1 MIPVDPESLKHNLT
15 LTPREEK
22 IILIKY
28 IIHGVSPF
36 AETPLETRVKM
47 LQAAAEICGYGYDD
61 AEWQEIG
68 RACLATQEKINMKLA
83 GIIKNN
89 DDLYRTTMRNI
100 KDGNDEIITVLD
112 PFLQSGLKK
121 LLRK

>member
-1 MIPVDPESLKHNLT
+1 MIPVNPEALKHNLT

-36 AETPLETRVKM
+36 YDAPLETRIKM
-47 LQAAAEICGYGYDD
+47 LQAAAEICGYPYDD

-68 RACLATQEKINMKLA
+68 RAVLATQEKINWKLA
-83 GIIKNN
+83 GMIKDN
-89 DDLYRTTMRNI
+89 DDLVKTVYSDL
-100 KDGNDEIITVLD
+100 KSGNDELFKVID
-112 PFLQSGLKK
+112 PFLTSGLKK
-121 LLRK
+121 LLKK